1 MKIDQ
6 NFDKKLS
13 DHVCKNGRRTLC
25 LSLRGTQ
32 VVLSGEE
39 NCVNLALENKEEMT
53 VGELMEAIQVI
64 GSEEEDEEM
73 RFKTSEQV
81 VFPPFRVKFK
91 GRLWTTSK
99 AREELGIILSILGF
113 GKGGSRRFNK
123 AADEPAGWPDEHSFE
138 AFEHPSYAS
147 KKVANEILES
157 LFTHY
162 GMDPYSHPF
171 TLEEPATPPR
181 KKRKTKALNNQDKT
195 VDDPN
200 DNSVQEEVDTEEEP
214 VVNEVK
220 RRKLGAYE
228 IIRERNIAEREEL
241 ARNLGIMPHSKDF

>member
-1 MKIDQ
+1 MD
-6 NFDKKLS
+6 
-13 DHVCKNGRRTLC
+13 
-25 LSLRGTQ
+25 
-32 VVLSGEE
+32 
-39 NCVNLALENKEEMT
+39 LALDNKDEMT
-53 VGELMEAIQVI
+53 VGELMEAIKVM
-64 GSEEEDEEM
+64 GSEEEDEDM

-91 GRLWTTSK
+91 GRLWTTLK

-113 GKGGSRRFNK
+113 GKGGSRKFNI

-138 AFEHPSYAS
+138 TFEHPSHTS
-147 KKVANEILES
+147 LKVANEIIES

-162 GMDPYSHPF
+162 GLDPYSHPF
-171 TLEEPATPPR
+171 TLEEPATPTR
-181 KKRKTKALNNQDKT
+181 KKKRARALNNQDKT

-200 DNSVQEEVDTEEEP
+200 DNSVEEEVDTEEEP

-220 RRKLGAYE
+220 RRKLGEYE

-241 ARNLGIMPHSKDF
+241 ARNLGIMPHSKEFEL